1 MTKKALV
8 STIAAA
14 AMVITA
20 PVAGAA
26 TPETQKS
33 GESITYLAK
42 GKEYRSKD
50 IDGFWKCMSGRSG
63 YSLMGYG
70 VSLTCHKHGDKWYF
84 NYWDN

>member
-8 STIAAA
+8 SAIAAA

-50 IDGFWKCMSGRSG
+50 IDGFW
-63 YSLMGYG
+63 
-70 VSLTCHKHGDKWYF
+70 
-84 NYWDN
+84 